1 MMGGMSTQGSQ
12 TRSRQDASRLHVLN
26 LQQVNQQAQMQPQQQ
41 THQPNNIFEAQ
52 RKKSKEIIHSGH
64 FMVSDFEAEGR
75 DDEDDEVLIPV
86 PEESADP
93 TVLVGPEVVGVNPA
107 GDLAGVNEPGNLP
120 VVVARPKISDSTSKG
135 KYNIFSH
142 RSTLI

>member
-12 TRSRQDASRLHVLN
+12 TRSRQEASRLHVLN
-26 LQQVNQQAQMQPQQQ
+26 LQQAQMQPQQQ
-41 THQPNNIFEAQ
+41 THQPDNIFEAQ

-120 VVVARPKISDSTSKG
+120 VVVARPKINDSTSKG
-135 KYNIFSH
+135 K
-142 RSTLI
+142 LIYC